1 MMVKT
6 HHGCNGTNVKFTT
19 IEKVAMRIPS
29 KRAQAA
35 SEKTPKPAATPMM
48 PPIKWIQPQVPAL
61 VVIKVFAPLI

>member
-1 MMVKT
+1 
-6 HHGCNGTNVKFTT
+6 
-19 IEKVAMRIPS
+19 MRIPS

-35 SEKTPKPAATPMM
+35 PERIPKPAATPMM